1 MLVGAEGTLATVT
14 EALVHLVPLP
24 AARGVMVLHFSSLA
38 AAIDSTM
45 RVMSCDPSAAEL
57 FDGQILRL
65 AEKSLEYRHYLDFV
79 VGRPESLMLVE
90 FSGTHEEIRAK
101 ADELAGRLQGTPGLQ
116 HILEALDPTVYAHVW
131 ACRKAALPL
140 LMGVETARK
149 PIAFVE
155 DTAVDPKRLTEFVA
169 RFRKILAANGTDGAF
184 YGHASVGCLHIRPL
198 LDMSAREDIARFE
211 RISHQIC
218 ELVLEF
224 GGSMS
229 GEHGDGLARSYL
241 NETLFGPEL
250 YAAFEE
256 IKRAFD
262 PENLMNPGKIVRG
275 PSPIENLRMGPRY
288 QRLPVATTFDF
299 SRQGSLAEAAELCN
313 GSGVCRKLQTGTMC
327 PSFMVTGEEEH
338 STRGRAN
345 ALRLVLSGAL
355 PKEELTGQRMFDT
368 YDLCLGCKGCKA
380 ECPSN
385 VDVAKLKMEFLS
397 LYYDRHGVP
406 WGVRQ
411 MADAA
416 RLNRWGSALAPLSNW
431 LAGLP
436 LTGWLAEKLWKIDR
450 RRPLP
455 RFEREN
461 FGRWFRGR
469 PRRRCRPR
477 GGRSCWWTI
486 A

>member
-1 MLVGAEGTLATVT
+1 M
-14 EALVHLVPLP
+14 
-24 AARGVMVLHFSSLA
+24 
-38 AAIDSTM
+38 
-45 RVMSCDPSAAEL
+45 
-57 FDGQILRL
+57 
-65 AEKSLEYRHYLDFV
+65 
-79 VGRPESLMLVE
+79 
-90 FSGTHEEIRAK
+90 
-101 ADELAGRLQGTPGLQ
+101 
-116 HILEALDPTVYAHVW
+116 
-131 ACRKAALPL
+131 
-140 LMGVETARK
+140 
-149 PIAFVE
+149 
-155 DTAVDPKRLTEFVA
+155 
-169 RFRKILAANGTDGAF
+169 
-184 YGHASVGCLHIRPL
+184 
-198 LDMSAREDIARFE
+198 
-211 RISHQIC
+211 QIC

-275 PSPIENLRMGPRY
+275 PSPIENLRMGARY

-299 SRQGSLAEAAELCN
+299 GRQGSLAGAAELCN

-327 PSFMVTGEEEH
+327 PSFMVTREEEH

-345 ALRLVLSGAL
+345 ALRLVLSGGAAQGGIDRPADVRHL
-355 PKEELTGQRMFDT
+355 RLVPGLQGLQGRMPIERRRGQ
-368 YDLCLGCKGCKA
+368 A
-380 ECPSN
+380 E
-385 VDVAKLKMEFLS
+385 D
-397 LYYDRHGVP
+397 GVP
-406 WGVRQ
+406 VALLQRARHAWGVRQ

-416 RLNRWGSALAPLSNW
+416 RLNRWGSALAPVSNW

-436 LTGWLAEKLWKIDR
+436 LTGWLAEKLLKIDR

-455 RFEREN
+455 RFEREH

-469 PRRRCRPR
+469 PRVAVPARA
-477 GGRSCWWTI
+477 GRSCCWTI